1 MSSVKEWWLCRGFI
15 LPLHKAVLRRWVVW
29 CRTSFSQGPGAS
41 RRSTGYQRAKAD
53 SLGRNTLATL
63 ASGVPAD
70 FGQPLGD
77 LGRRRTRSAAHEPRS
92 SEARP
97 SVGTTPRRYSVS
109 ALTCFMSPA
118 LQATNAFTADDYRK
132 SSDAFCTISPL
143 EQTASVVACA
153 VRQASTE
160 SPSLQT
166 AEDRMG
172 PGRQA
177 LLRQWPAHEQHLP
190 AQPPGNDPCRIQ
202 VRLHHS
208 AWTVQHCTHARPA
221 GGFPSQGR
229 LPAIHPAPCL
239 A

>member
-1 MSSVKEWWLCRGFI
+1 MSSVTEWRPCRGLI
-15 LPLHKAVLRRWVVW
+15 IPLHKAVLRRWVVW
-29 CRTSFSQGPGAS
+29 CRTSFSQGPGGS

-118 LQATNAFTADDYRK
+118 LQATNAFTADAYRK

-153 VRQASTE
+153 VRQHSSVNGRRTSSTFLHSHLAMIPAGSKSGSIILHGPSSTAPTPALQVASLPRDAYLRYIRRHALLE
-160 SPSLQT
+160 
-166 AEDRMG
+166 
-172 PGRQA
+172 GRQ
-177 LLRQWPAHEQHLP
+177 EQ
-190 AQPPGNDPCRIQ
+190 
-202 VRLHHS
+202 
-208 AWTVQHCTHARPA
+208 
-221 GGFPSQGR
+221 
-229 LPAIHPAPCL
+229 
-239 A
+239 